1 MTDKITL
8 ELTLDELKTLDK
20 NLYYCEETWS
30 IFDKIKV
37 AFPQPQMN
45 LQQEGDYVSVSYNNT
60 TYYRL
65 MGETT
70 YTWYIKVTQPVPNL
84 VMVDDAETERLLDGL
99 YYNHIVV
106 KRETA
111 QERVHNEMEE
121 TIKIHD
127 GYGVVDYQ
135 PTPQTPAEEAYKRW
149 MDVYPP
155 TGPSVNAIDLFRWRA
170 FQRGYDAAYQE
181 PEDTVWKSVA
191 LKLGESLSDV
201 GPDGYYEFSADEW
214 FEWAIDECLTNE
226 VKRLQEKNRNV
237 VRESV
242 KWCEENPDKDP
253 LDWLKPQTPE
263 QVADGLKEAFREAV
277 KQGVV
282 SSTKRQTLTD
292 LIYDWWGDV
301 FTANSDWDMETSIEN
316 LVDEISL
323 WLPTEHET
331 NSYKWNECIRMIREK
346 LR

>member
-8 ELTLDELKTLDK
+8 ELTLDELKELDK

-45 LQQEGDYVSVSYNNT
+45 LQQEGDYVSVSYNDT

-111 QERVHNEMEE
+111 QERGERVHNEMEE

-135 PTPQTPAEEAYKRW
+135 PT
-149 MDVYPP
+149 
-155 TGPSVNAIDLFRWRA
+155 
-170 FQRGYDAAYQE
+170 
-181 PEDTVWKSVA
+181 
-191 LKLGESLSDV
+191 
-201 GPDGYYEFSADEW
+201 
-214 FEWAIDECLTNE
+214 
-226 VKRLQEKNRNV
+226 
-237 VRESV
+237 
-242 KWCEENPDKDP
+242 
-253 LDWLKPQTPE
+253 PQTPE

-282 SSTKRQTLTD
+282 SSTKSKTLTD
-292 LIYDWWGDV
+292 LIYDWWDSV
-301 FTANSDWDMETSIEN
+301 FTTHSNLGMETSIEN

-323 WLPTEHET
+323 WLPTEHDT